1 MALHAR
7 PVSLTALLI
16 FCTCVVAAC
25 GSSPPTSS
33 EKTSTSSGTTP
44 QIAPGATATVPYC
57 NGQTVEITQPQSHS
71 SPAPAVIYLHGG
83 SWIGGDDETGGFIV
97 HQIGDALNQKGF
109 LVASVNYRLGPAE
122 LWPAQIVDA
131 KCAVRYLRANA
142 KALDIDPKDIGIWGH
157 SAGAH
162 LASLVGTAGPDVG
175 WDIGPYLNQSSTVE
189 AVADFAGPSNL
200 LTLGEEG
207 AAGLVHDNFVSL
219 LGPVPAEQVPS
230 ELKAASPVTHVS
242 NDDPPFLIIH
252 GDMDTIVPLSQSEE
266 LASALESV
274 GAPVSLVVVKGGG
287 HTLDEPGAQPDTEQ
301 IEASIVDFFVR
312 EVQHSP

>member
-1 MALHAR
+1 M
-7 PVSLTALLI
+7 
-16 FCTCVVAAC
+16 VAAC
-25 GSSPPTSS
+25 GSSPSTTG
-33 EKTSTSSGTTP
+33 ETTSSGTTP
-44 QIAPGATATVPYC
+44 QIAPGATAVVSYC
-57 NGQTVEITQPQSHS
+57 NGQTVQITQPQRHS
-71 SPAPAVIYLHGG
+71 RPAPAVIYLHGG
-83 SWIGGDDETGGFIV
+83 SWIGGDHETGGFIV

-109 LVASVNYRLGPAE
+109 LVASVNYRLGPDE
-122 LWPAQIVDA
+122 PWPAQIVDA

-175 WDIGPYLNQSSTVE
+175 WDTGPYRNQPSTVE

-207 AAGLVHDNFVSL
+207 AADLVHDNFVSL
-219 LGPVPAEQVPS
+219 LGPVPAEQVPA
-230 ELKAASPVTHVS
+230 ELKAASPVTYVS
-242 NDDPPFLIIH
+242 TDDPPFLIIH
-252 GDMDTIVPLSQSEE
+252 GDMDPIVPLSQSEE

-274 GAPVSLVVVKGGG
+274 GVPVSLVVVKGGG
-287 HTLDEPGAQPDTEQ
+287 HALDEPGAQPDTEQ
-301 IEASIVDFFVR
+301 IEALIVDFFVR